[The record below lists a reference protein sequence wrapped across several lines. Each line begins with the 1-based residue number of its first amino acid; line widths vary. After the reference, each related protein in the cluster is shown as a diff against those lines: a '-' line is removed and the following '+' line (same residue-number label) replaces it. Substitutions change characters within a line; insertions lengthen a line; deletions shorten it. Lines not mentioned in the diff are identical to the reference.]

1 MGPAGCCR
9 PTTGQLPCAAAWQLD
24 TRRHA
29 PSTRTAGG
37 NTPQQAVSE
46 LLFSSTPTAAQIDVK
61 LSVRGNPRGRGT
73 EAHHQRDQTVEVTV
87 YTLRWA
93 LCY

>member
-1 MGPAGCCR
+1 MITLELGA
-9 PTTGQLPCAAAWQLD
+9 
-24 TRRHA
+24 
-29 PSTRTAGG
+29 
-37 NTPQQAVSE
+37 AVSRAE
-46 LLFSSTPTAAQIDVK
+46 ALPLPRLEQIDVK